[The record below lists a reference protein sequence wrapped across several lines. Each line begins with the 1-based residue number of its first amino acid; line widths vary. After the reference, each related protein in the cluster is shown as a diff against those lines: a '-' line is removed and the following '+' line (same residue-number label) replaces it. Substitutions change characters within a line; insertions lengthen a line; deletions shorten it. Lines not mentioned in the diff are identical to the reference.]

1 MRHNPKILDKVF
13 WGAYTRYAEGQDITG
28 AEKAR
33 VEEVLRLLVQFGAKP
48 PQSVL
53 DAGCNNG
60 AYTLALALAGF
71 EATGVDFA
79 PGLLSAA
86 RRRAEELKV
95 PATFGKM
102 DLDSVFWYAD
112 GEFDNAICT
121 SVLHSVRRPEWV
133 LDELHRVIK
142 PGGLLLVT
150 TWLDE
155 AGHREAFP
163 QLFAR
168 PESEPHAG
176 LVTRLRQAVKTLTE
190 PQRRIHYWTSE
201 EMRHMLES
209 KGFEI
214 LYMDGAPM
222 LTIVARSLDSF

>member
-1 MRHNPKILDKVF
+1 MKHSPKMLNKVF
-13 WGAYTRYAEGQDITG
+13 WGAYTRYAEGQDMTG
-28 AEKAR
+28 DDKMR
-33 VEEVLRLLVQFGAKP
+33 VEDVIRRLVDFGAKP

-60 AYTLALALAGF
+60 IYTLALAMAGF
-71 EATGVDFA
+71 DATGVDFA

-102 DLDSVFWYAD
+102 DLDSVFWYDD

-150 TWLDE
+150 VWLDQ
-155 AGHREAFP
+155 AKHREAFP
-163 QLFAR
+163 QLFAK
-168 PESEPHAG
+168 PENKPQAG
-176 LVTRLRQAVKTLTE
+176 LVTRLRQAAKTLSE
-190 PQRRIHYWTSE
+190 PQRRAHYWSATE
-201 EMRHMLES
+201 LRQMLES
-209 KGFEI
+209 RNFEI
-214 LYMDGAPM
+214 LQMDGAPIF
-222 LTIVARSLDSF
+222 TVVVRKSV